1 MKYVIMGVN
10 IVLGC
15 LIVYNLYNYIDVVE
29 PLENCSKNKKNIL
42 YKQKLKLDNLFSRLN
57 TLNGELSSLKS
68 NINKNKSLSNMN
80 SNLIKSS
87 VGDIKDE
94 KEIKMKELESM

>member
-29 PLENCSKNKKNIL
+29 PLENCSKNKKYFI
-42 YKQKLKLDNLFSRLN
+42 
-57 TLNGELSSLKS
+57 
-68 NINKNKSLSNMN
+68 
-80 SNLIKSS
+80 
-87 VGDIKDE
+87 
-94 KEIKMKELESM
+94 